1 MRKNNLYLIGFMGT
15 GKSTIGR
22 IIARNRSEMIFCEM
36 DDMIEKHEGKTISD
50 IFAEL
55 GEAYF
60 RQVETDVLKEIADM
74 DNAIV
79 SCGGGVPLKDE
90 NIEIMKQSGTII
102 WLTASPDTIYN
113 RVCCNNK
120 RPLLK
125 GNMTI
130 EHITEMMNN
139 RHSQYE
145 KAADQQVSTEAGRP
159 ELTAE
164 NVVRIMQL

>member
-1 MRKNNLYLIGFMGT
+1 MKKNNLYLIGFMGT
-15 GKSTIGR
+15 GKSPIGR

-90 NIEIMKQSGTII
+90 NIEIMKQSGITRRM
-102 WLTASPDTIYN
+102 LPLLRMQMHRKSPRALEPASPMSIVLGSAFFQ
-113 RVCCNNK
+113 R
-120 RPLLK
+120 
-125 GNMTI
+125 
-130 EHITEMMNN
+130 
-139 RHSQYE
+139 
-145 KAADQQVSTEAGRP
+145 
-159 ELTAE
+159 
-164 NVVRIMQL
+164 